1 MKAVQG
7 ALNGMLWWLVPLA
20 ALAAL
25 IGFET
30 DWGRGLSKAFPA
42 AESPAVP
49 KPVET
54 VLLPEFQLEGG
65 LAART
70 ETVNRT
76 LVSPTRRPAPVVA
89 VDPSKATL
97 RRGQFALTG
106 TVVVEGMSAAYLRE
120 VASGKS
126 RRVMQGDTVN
136 GMKLAEVR
144 PDRVVLAQ
152 GGETE
157 ELYLKVLAG
166 PKTTTQPTAAVPAA
180 GGAAAAA
187 AAAAAAPAPPG
198 AATAT
203 PVARPAVAPD
213 SPAAR
218 RAAARAAEAA
228 ARAAA
233 GGAAAG
239 AATGTQDPWT
249 EMYRQ
254 RATTDTPQQQVP
266 TPATGRRR

>member
-1 MKAVQG
+1 MKTLPGV
-7 ALNGMLWWLVPLA
+7 LNGMLWWLVPLV

-30 DWGRGLSKAFPA
+30 DWGRGLTKAVPA
-42 AESPAVP
+42 AESPVVP

-54 VLLPEFQLEGG
+54 ALLPEYQLEGG

-76 LVSPTRRPAPVVA
+76 LFNPTRRPAPVVA
-89 VDPSKATL
+89 VDASKATI

-106 TVVVEGMSAAYLRE
+106 TVVVEGMNAAYLRE
-120 VASGKS
+120 VAGGKS
-126 RRVMQGDTVN
+126 RRVMQGETVN
-136 GMKLAEVR
+136 GMTLAEVR

-157 ELYLKVLAG
+157 ELVLKVLPG
-166 PKTTTQPTAAVPAA
+166 PKTTTQPTPGAPAA

-187 AAAAAAPAPPG
+187 PVPPG
-198 AATAT
+198 AAAAT
-203 PVARPAVAPD
+203 PAARPAAAPD

-233 GGAAAG
+233 AGAAAG
-239 AATGTQDPWT
+239 AANTGTQDPWT

-254 RATTDTPQQQVP
+254 RATTDAQQQQP
-266 TPATGRRR
+266 QTTTRQRRQR

>member
-1 MKAVQG
+1 MKNLPG
-7 ALNGMLWWLVPLA
+7 AINGMLWWLLPLVV
-20 ALAAL
+20 LAAL

-30 DWGRGLSKAFPA
+30 DWGSGVNKSVPT
-42 AESPAVP
+42 EDPVVP

-54 VLLPEFQLEGG
+54 ALLPDYQLEGG

-70 ETVNRT
+70 ETVART
-76 LVSPTRRPAPVVA
+76 LFNPTRRAAPVA
-89 VDPSKATL
+89 AADAAKTSI

-106 TVVVEGMSAAYLRE
+106 TVVVAGMNTAYLRE
-120 VASGKS
+120 VAGGKS
-126 RRVMQGDTVN
+126 RRVIQGETVN
-136 GMKLAEVR
+136 GMTVTEVR

-157 ELYLKVLAG
+157 ELFLKVAPG
-166 PKTTTQPTAAVPAA
+166 PKTTTQPAPAA
-180 GGAAAAA
+180 GGAPAAAT
-187 AAAAAAPAPPG
+187 AAAPAQPG
-198 AATAT
+198 AAPT
-203 PVARPAVAPD
+203 PVARPAAAPD

-233 GGAAAG
+233 AGAAAG
-239 AATGTQDPWT
+239 AATTAQDPWT

-254 RATTDTPQQQVP
+254 RATTDAQPQTQPQM
-266 TPATGRRR
+266 TTRQRRQR